1 MEESIRLGRVKGIPI
16 GLNWSLLVVF
26 ALVAVGLGAGRF
38 PMAYPDYGTVAYT
51 AAGLVTAVLF
61 FASILAHE
69 LGHAL
74 LAQRRGVPVE
84 GITLWLF
91 GGVARFRQEALSARD
106 DLHIAVIGP
115 VVSLAVAGLSI
126 VLAGALDVVGT
137 PGLVVGMFWWLA
149 VINTL
154 LAVFN
159 LIPAAPLDGGRVLRA
174 LLWRRH
180 GDRVRAATTA
190 AAAGRIFGFVL
201 VGLGLVE
208 LAFGA
213 GLGGIWLM
221 LLGWFIITV
230 ARAEETQ
237 TKVQGA
243 LSGMTVREVMTPD
256 PVVAPDWLTLQEF
269 LDQYVFRHRCS
280 TFPLRG
286 FDGELSGV
294 VPLRAL
300 KRVASD
306 QRGEVRVREIAC
318 PMDEVPTVTAD
329 TEVAE
334 LLTRLGTGGC
344 TDGRCLV
351 MEGDRLL
358 GIVSPADLT
367 RVMEY
372 AELRGHTRQPDVA

>member
-1 MEESIRLGRVKGIPI
+1 MQESIRLGRVKGIPV

-38 PMAYPDYGTVAYT
+38 PMAYPDYGTMAYT
-51 AAGLVTAVLF
+51 VAGLVTAVLF

-126 VLAGALDVVGT
+126 VVAGALDVVGA

-154 LAVFN
+154 LALFN

-180 GDRVRAATTA
+180 GDRTRAAITA
-190 AAAGRIFGFVL
+190 AGAGRVFGFVL

-230 ARAEETQ
+230 ARAEETH
-237 TKVQGA
+237 TRVQGA

-256 PVVAPDWLTLQEF
+256 PVVAPDWLTLEEF

-280 TFPLRG
+280 TFPVRA

-300 KRVASD
+300 KRVAAD
-306 QRGEVRVREIAC
+306 QRGAVRVRDIAC
-318 PMDEVPTVTAD
+318 PMEEVPTVTAD

-334 LLTRLGTGGC
+334 LLTRLGAGGC

-351 MEGDRLL
+351 MEDGRLL

>member
-1 MEESIRLGRVKGIPI
+1 MEETIRLGRVRGIPV

-26 ALVAVGLGAGRF
+26 ALVALGLGAGRF
-38 PMAYPDYGTVAYT
+38 PMAYPDYGTLAYT
-51 AAGLVTAVLF
+51 LAGLVTAVLF
-61 FASILAHE
+61 FLSILAHE

-74 LAQRRGVPVE
+74 LAQRRGVPVD

-126 VLAGALDVVGT
+126 LLAGALDMAGA
-137 PGLVVGMFWWLA
+137 PDLVVGMFWWLA
-149 VINTL
+149 VINAV

-159 LIPAAPLDGGRVLRA
+159 MIPAAPLDGGRVLRA
-174 LLWRRH
+174 LLWRHH
-180 GDRVRAATTA
+180 GDRVRAAITA
-190 AAAGRIFGFVL
+190 AGAGRVFGFVL
-201 VGLGLVE
+201 VGLGVVE

-221 LLGWFIITV
+221 LLGWFVITV
-230 ARAEETQ
+230 ARAEETH
-237 TKVQGA
+237 TRVQGA
-243 LSGMTVREVMTPD
+243 LSGMSVAEVMTPE
-256 PVVAPDWLTLQEF
+256 PVVAPDWLTIDEF

-280 TFPLRG
+280 TFPVRAFG
-286 FDGELSGV
+286 GELSGV
-294 VPLRAL
+294 VTLRAV
-300 KRVASD
+300 KRVPAA
-306 QRGEVRVREIAC
+306 QRPEVRVRDIAC
-318 PMDEVPTVTAD
+318 PMEEVPTVAAD

-334 LLTRLGTGGC
+334 LLTLLGGGGC

-351 MEGDRLL
+351 MDGDQLL

-372 AELRGHTRQPDVA
+372 AELRGHSSQPDVA

>member
-1 MEESIRLGRVKGIPI
+1 MQETIRLGRVNDIPI

-26 ALVAVGLGAGRF
+26 ALVAVGLGAERF
-38 PMAYPDYGTVAYT
+38 PTAYPDYGGVAYT
-51 AAGLVTAVLF
+51 LAGLVTAVLF
-61 FASILAHE
+61 FTSILAHE

-74 LAQRRGVPVE
+74 LAQRRGVPVD

-115 VVSLAVAGLSI
+115 MISLAVAGLAI
-126 VLAGALDVVGT
+126 LLAGALDVAGV

-159 LIPAAPLDGGRVLRA
+159 IIPAAPLDGGRVLRA

-180 GDRVRAATTA
+180 GDRVRAAIAA
-190 AAAGRIFGFVL
+190 AAAGRVFGFVL

-221 LLGWFIITV
+221 LLGWFIITI

-237 TKVQGA
+237 TRVQGA

-256 PVVAPDWLTLQEF
+256 PVVASDWLTIEEF

-300 KRVASD
+300 KRVGAD
-306 QRGEVRVREIAC
+306 RRGEVRVRDLAC
-318 PMDEVPTVTAD
+318 PMEEVPTVTAD

-334 LLTRLGTGGC
+334 LLTRLGGDGC

-358 GIVSPADLT
+358 GIVSPTDLT

-372 AELRGHTRQPDVA
+372 AELRGDTRQPDVA